1 MRKTLLTLA
10 ALALML
16 TSARASV
23 VINSTNFP
31 DETFRQRIAEAECD
45 KDGDGTLSDEELA
58 EVVYWELNDVKNF
71 KGLEHFTS
79 LATLWIGRWDMEKG
93 EYIHATNLDLSTLQ
107 QLWRFG
113 FGGYDNTSV
122 DVSVCKNVTD
132 VEIADCPN
140 LTSFK
145 APADVTEFTLTN
157 LPSLTTFDFS
167 IYKKLKECFFR
178 DLGLADIDFCNHPA
192 IERINF
198 SGSEEKL
205 YTLNSI
211 NVADC
216 PELYELGFWFVKTES
231 FRLKNLPKFYAFV
244 ADNCDCSLITVEEMP
259 VLGTVN
265 CTNSD
270 IRELNIRKCPELTG
284 VSCADNKLRTLIIDD
299 SPMLGSLYCENN
311 QLMWLDMSNV
321 KNPENADQNW
331 FTADNQTP
339 SAVAYKL
346 SPTEVGLRVHSRMDP
361 ARMLNLITNGKSVTA
376 AETFVDDIRYLVFSN
391 EGVNA
396 ESLRGKNSTY
406 EYETKWPYPCIGENT
421 KDNNLPVNLYI
432 SSVTKHQAFL
442 TLSETLVKGKY
453 SEPAPKEPTV
463 TRSQDYDGKITFSSS
478 NEKVVKVDPETGVLT
493 VVGAGTATITVRG
506 AETDYRLAPVTSYT
520 VIIEKASPVFAFEQA
535 SVTAEVGKAVPENKL
550 NVQMYDGTVQY
561 TSSNEEVATVD
572 ANGVVT
578 AKAEGEA
585 VITAIGPATTN
596 CNEAQKAEY
605 KLTVVG
611 EGAGMSSLT
620 PDPSPTGEGS
630 SYYTLDGRKVNT
642 KTARKGVVIVNGR
655 KVVNK

>member
-31 DETFRQRIAEAECD
+31 DETFRQRIAEAEWD

-93 EYIHATNLDLSTLQ
+93 EYIHATNLDLSPLQ

-122 DVSVCKNVTD
+122 DVSVCKNVTC

-167 IYKKLKECFFR
+167 IYKKLENCFFNN
-178 DLGLADIDFCNHPA
+178 LGLADIDFSNHPA

-198 SGSEEKL
+198 NGSEEKL

-216 PELYELGFWFVKTES
+216 PELYELSFWYVKTES

-244 ADNCDCSLITVEEMP
+244 AENCDCSLITVEDMP
-259 VLGTVN
+259 VLGGVN

-299 SPMLGSLYCENN
+299 SPMLYSLGCANN

-321 KNPENADQNW
+321 KNLADDEMNG
-331 FTADNQTP
+331 FIADNQRP

-346 SPTEVGLRVHSRMDP
+346 SPTEVGLRVHERMDP
-361 ARMLNLITNGKSVTA
+361 ARMLNLVTNGKSVTA
-376 AETFVDDIRYLVFSN
+376 AETFIDDIRYLVFSN

-396 ESLRGKNSTY
+396 ESLKGKNSTY

-478 NEKVVKVDPETGVLT
+478 NENVVKVDPDTGVLT
-493 VVGAGTATITVRG
+493 VVGAGTATITVSG
-506 AETDYRLAPVTSYT
+506 AETDYRLAPVTYYT
-520 VIIEKASPVFAFEQA
+520 VIIEKASPVFSFEKA
-535 SVTAEVGKAVPENKL
+535 SVEAELGQAVPENKL
-550 NVQMYDGTVQY
+550 TVQMYDGTVQY
-561 TSSNEEVATVD
+561 TSSNDEIATVD

-578 AKAEGEA
+578 VKAVGE
-585 VITAIGPATTN
+585 VTITALGPATSN
-596 CNEAQKAEY
+596 CNEAVSSSY
-605 KLTVVG
+605 VLTI
-611 EGAGMSSLT
+611 T
-620 PDPSPTGEGS
+620 DPTGISEIDNSRLSNGKWFD
-630 SYYTLDGRKVNT
+630 LQGRKVNAQR
-642 KTARKGVVIVNGR
+642 ARKGVYVVDGR
-655 KVVNK
+655 KIIIK